1 MRKLIFFILIF
12 CSAVMLQAATINIVT
27 ATNTAAT
34 TATIAATTSMFE
46 KNTQHEE
53 KYHNGPTTYIV
64 DTVQIW
70 NKNKSIY
77 TIETYE
83 KRFYYYAKDPRQCY
97 IDTETIYLGERK
109 ATPEEVKN
117 YINDLFILR
126 IFFVIMLI
134 ILAVVIVLGLSYNK
148 RSKSHIRMEDE

>member
-1 MRKLIFFILIF
+1 MKKLLIFFILIF
-12 CSAVMLQAATINIVT
+12 CSAVMLQAST
-27 ATNTAAT
+27 AN
-34 TATIAATTSMFE
+34 IAATAAIIAATSGQ
-46 KNTQHEE
+46 NAQHEE
-53 KYHNGPTTYIV
+53 KYHNGPMDYIS

-97 IDTETIYLGERK
+97 IDTEIIYLGERK
-109 ATPEEVKN
+109 ATPEEIEN

-126 IFFVIMLI
+126 VFFVIILI
-134 ILAVVIVLGLSYNK
+134 ILAVVIILGLLYNK
-148 RSKSHIRMEDE
+148 RIKR